1 MKLSAQVGASND
13 IKFPTDCK
21 PKFAI
26 GSVLRLQ
33 SEWN

>member
-1 MKLSAQVGASND
+1 MKLSAQIGASSA
-13 IKFPTDCK
+13 IKAPTDCK